1 MNIKLGNFELN
12 INTTVI
18 LSIVKRDLRMYFN
31 NPTGYVFLTLFIFLS
46 AFAAFWQERFFLNN
60 LANLDQLNGLFPLLL
75 LFFVPA
81 LTMGVWANESKEGT
95 DELLLTLPATDF
107 EIAFGKYLATLGVYT
122 ASLVLS
128 FIGHF
133 LILAWLGSP
142 DLGLIIG
149 NYFGYWFTGAALIAV
164 GMLASLLTA
173 NATIAFVLGAV
184 FCAFFVYIDAI
195 TSLISTTLGDWLEPL
210 GVYRHFG
217 DFARGIVSFSGILYF
232 ISIAAL
238 MLYLNVLLIGRRHWP
253 VEADGY
259 KMWLHH
265 LVRSVAIVIAV
276 ISVNAI
282 LARAALRLDVT
293 AEQLHS
299 LSDQTEKLLDEIP
312 DDRPVFI
319 EAFISKNV
327 PQIFVQTRANL
338 LGFLKEIDAVAGN
351 KVQVLIHDTEQ
362 FSDDARDAREKFG
375 ILARDVPNTTGAQT
389 SIDAVFLGV
398 AVKCGAEEQVIP
410 FFDRGLPVEYELTR
424 SIRVVARTQR
434 KKIGV
439 LNTEAKFFG
448 GFDFQTMRSNP
459 SWPVVAELKKQYE
472 VEQVSATSPI
482 TEKYDALL
490 VALPSSLPQEEM
502 DNLLTYIEAG
512 HPALLL
518 VDPLTIINI
527 GLSPSERAGSNTNP
541 FMRNQGPPPKE
552 KGNIQGLMTA
562 LGVNWNSRQVV
573 WDQYNPHPDFAQLP
587 LEFVFVGAN
596 NPEGFNQEHSGSANL
611 QELIF
616 LHPGTLRKAANTS
629 YDFQPLIKSTV
640 ASGSLMYSQ
649 LVQRSFFG
657 GPQLGRPQFGYR
669 PNPANYTLAAHIK
682 GETIPDTSIST
693 SETPKNVNAIVIADM
708 DFISDQFFQIRQQAI
723 GNLNFDNVSFFL
735 NCMDVLIGDES
746 FIALRNKRVKHRTL
760 ESIEGRKS
768 DFKEQQIAEEQQAEN
783 EASKAL
789 SEAQRRLTE
798 KVNEVRSRA
807 DLDERAKDLMAKNL
821 QEVEQRKFDALKENI
836 EADKEA
842 KIQRSKENMESQIR
856 NIQSFIKSLAVILP
870 PLPVFVLGAV
880 IFRRRQKREREG
892 AQAARRLR
900 G

>member
-1 MNIKLGNFELN
+1 MNIKLGNFELT
-12 INTTVI
+12 INTTFI

-31 NPTGYVFLTLFIFLS
+31 NPTGYVFITLFIFLS

-81 LTMGVWANESKEGT
+81 LTMGVWANENREGT

-149 NYFGYWFTGAALIAV
+149 NYFGYWFTGGALIAV

-173 NATIAFVLGAV
+173 NATIAFVMGAV

-195 TSLISTTLGDWLEPL
+195 TSLISTTVGDWLAPL

-217 DFARGIVSFSGILYF
+217 DFARGIVSFSGMLYF
-232 ISIAAL
+232 VSVAAM
-238 MLYLNVLLIGRRHWP
+238 MLYLNILLIGRRHWP
-253 VEADGY
+253 LEADGY

-276 ISVNAI
+276 IGVNAI
-282 LARAALRLDVT
+282 MARATLRLDVT

-319 EAFISKNV
+319 EAFISKDV
-327 PQIFVQTRANL
+327 PQMFVQTRANL
-338 LGFLKEIDAVAGN
+338 LGFLEEIDAVADN

-375 ILARDVPNTTGAQT
+375 ILARDVPNSTGAQT
-389 SIDAVFLGV
+389 SVDPVFLGV

-459 SWPVVAELKKQYE
+459 PWPVVEELKKQYE

-482 TEKYDALL
+482 TEEYDALL

-502 DNLLTYIEAG
+502 DNLLTYVEAG
-512 HPALLL
+512 HPALFL

-527 GLSPSERAGSNTNP
+527 GLSPSEKSGSNTNP

-552 KGNIQGLMTA
+552 KGNIQGLMTS
-562 LGVNWNSRQVV
+562 LGVSWNSAQVV

-596 NPEGFNQEHSGSANL
+596 NPEGFSQEHTASASL

-616 LHPGTLRKAANTS
+616 LHPGTLRKAANTD
-629 YDFQPLIKSTV
+629 YEFQPLIKSTV
-640 ASGSLMYSQ
+640 ASGALMYSQ

-657 GPQLGRPQFGYR
+657 TQLTRPQFGYR
-669 PNPANYTLAAHIK
+669 PNPAAYTLAAHIT
-682 GETIPDTSIST
+682 GESVPDTSVGA
-693 SETPKNVNAIVIADM
+693 SETSKSVNAIVIADM

-735 NCMDVLIGDES
+735 NCVDVLIGDES

-760 ESIEGRKS
+760 ESIEVRKHN
-768 DFKEQQIAEEQQAEN
+768 FRQQQIVEEQQAEN
-783 EASKAL
+783 DASKAL
-789 SEAQRRLTE
+789 SDAQRRLTE
-798 KVNEVRSRA
+798 KVGEVRNRA

-821 QEVEQRKFDALKENI
+821 QEAEQRKFNALKENI
-836 EADKEA
+836 EGEKEA
-842 KIQRSKENMESQIR
+842 KIQRSKENMEGQVRS
-856 NIQSFIKSLAVILP
+856 IQSFVKSLAVILP
-870 PLPVFVLGAV
+870 PLPVFVIGAV

-892 AQAARRLR
+892 ALAARRLR